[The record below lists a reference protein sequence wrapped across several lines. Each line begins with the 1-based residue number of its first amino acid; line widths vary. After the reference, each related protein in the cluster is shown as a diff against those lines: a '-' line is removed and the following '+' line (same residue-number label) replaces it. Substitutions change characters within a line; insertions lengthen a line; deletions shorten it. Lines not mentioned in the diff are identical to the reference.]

1 MKRYLGLAY
10 ALMGY
15 AGFLALFLYWLGF
28 LINYGVPKG
37 IDGNP
42 RIPLA
47 TAALINLGLVSLFG
61 LQHSIMARQWL
72 KSAITKFIP
81 EPLERSTYVVMSNLA
96 LGAVFLGWQPMGGEI
111 WNIQDGTARTV
122 LYALFAAGAV
132 TVVVTSFLINHF
144 DLFGLR
150 QAWSYFRGVPYKP
163 LRFTTPGPYKWVRH
177 PLYVGWLTT
186 LWVTPT
192 MTAAHLAFALLF
204 TAYILS
210 AIRFEE
216 RDLQRA
222 FGDVY
227 RSYQQSVPMLVP
239 RIKANPA
246 QPTGQTA

>member
-81 EPLERSTYVVMSNLA
+81 EPLNE
-96 LGAVFLGWQPMGGEI
+96 
-111 WNIQDGTARTV
+111 
-122 LYALFAAGAV
+122 
-132 TVVVTSFLINHF
+132 
-144 DLFGLR
+144 
-150 QAWSYFRGVPYKP
+150 
-163 LRFTTPGPYKWVRH
+163 
-177 PLYVGWLTT
+177 
-186 LWVTPT
+186 
-192 MTAAHLAFALLF
+192 
-204 TAYILS
+204 
-210 AIRFEE
+210 
-216 RDLQRA
+216 
-222 FGDVY
+222 
-227 RSYQQSVPMLVP
+227 VPMS
-239 RIKANPA
+239 
-246 QPTGQTA
+246 